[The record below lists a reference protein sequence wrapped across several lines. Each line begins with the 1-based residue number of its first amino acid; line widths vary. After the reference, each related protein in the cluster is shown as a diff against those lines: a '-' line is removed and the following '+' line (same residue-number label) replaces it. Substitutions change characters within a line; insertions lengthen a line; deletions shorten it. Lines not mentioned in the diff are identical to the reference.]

1 MQADCQ
7 ELKVTLGYMVNSRSD
22 KDTLFQTTYLE
33 KRIINELVID
43 RMACKLLCK
52 EGRLSL
58 FLILRRDG
66 RKGQSSASGV
76 RSAQSSPSFSTTP
89 ASTKTLECQV
99 TSLTQFPDLQMG

>member
-33 KRIINELVID
+33 KRIINELMID

-52 EGRLSL
+52 EGRQSL

-66 RKGQSSASGV
+66 RKGQSSAVESDLRV
-76 RSAQSSPSFSTTP
+76 PLPSAP
-89 ASTKTLECQV
+89 LLQV
-99 TSLTQFPDLQMG
+99 LRLSNVM